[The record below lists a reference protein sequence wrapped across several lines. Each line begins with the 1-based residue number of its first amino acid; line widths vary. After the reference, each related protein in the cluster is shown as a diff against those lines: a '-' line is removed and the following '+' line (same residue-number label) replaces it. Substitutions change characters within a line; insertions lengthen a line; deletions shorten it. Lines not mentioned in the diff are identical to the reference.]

1 MNKDNAKDFLPLVQA
16 LADGKIIQYEMQI
29 GWIDIG
35 ITKSIYFNDAPEK
48 YRGKPEPEYPVT
60 RLTKDELC
68 EIYAP
73 EETQYRG
80 FVALANA
87 AIKQAILDG
96 DVILPEK
103 K

>member
-1 MNKDNAKDFLPLVQA
+1 MNKDNAKDYLPFVQA
-16 LADGKIIQYEMQI
+16 LADGKNIQMSDSAI
-29 GWIDIG
+29 RWTTI
-35 ITKSIYFNDAPEK
+35 FDATFEAHVSR
-48 YRGKPEPEYPVT
+48 YRIKPELEYPVT
-60 RLTKDELC
+60 SLTDDELFG
-68 EIYAP
+68 IYAP

-87 AIKQAILDG
+87 ATKKAILDG